1 MLLCARRIAHGASF
15 HSRHF
20 AAFKLPL
27 VARCNRTTFA
37 STARLFAAA
46 AHDSAMADLREQLSE
61 ALGQGRFG
69 TAVEVASKMRDLSIE
84 AWGEKHGMT
93 ASALCNL
100 ALAQKKR
107 GLAEE
112 ALKNY
117 ERALEIYREL
127 HPEGTYPMAFAYL
140 NLGLLQLS
148 QGEKVKGFA
157 RLEQVDFARG
167 SLEEAASVFAKVLG
181 KRPHPQALAVQVH
194 LASAARLQKKHAEA
208 RKLLDG
214 VIGTLR
220 EKVASCKEFAA
231 EEAAVE
237 VGPLASGPKSGSAA
251 AGAAAAAGRAQ
262 AGLAARAL
270 AEYQTVLATA
280 LNNLGFLL
288 KEKGEFEAATAAYD
302 EALSLRE
309 SLLDKTHPDVIAT
322 MHNIAEL
329 RAAAGHVAWGDE
341 LRREILAR
349 MGVAAGVDGEEE
361 GEVQGQG
368 DGQAKA
374 GAAAGSCSGSH

>member
-1 MLLCARRIAHGASF
+1 MQLCSRKLLNC
-15 HSRHF
+15 
-20 AAFKLPL
+20 AAFRASSFVAVKLPIVTRFSASSL
-27 VARCNRTTFA
+27 AASARP
-37 STARLFAAA
+37 FAAA
-46 AHDSAMADLREQLSE
+46 AHDSAMADLRDQLSE
-61 ALGQGRFG
+61 ALGLGRFG
-69 TAVEVASKMRDLSIE
+69 TAVDVASKMRDLSIE
-84 AWGEKHGMT
+84 SWGEKHGMT

-107 GLAEE
+107 GLTED

-117 ERALEIYREL
+117 ERALSIYREL

-148 QGEKVKGFA
+148 QGEKAKGFA

-181 KRPHPQALAVQVH
+181 SRPHPQALAVQVH

-214 VIGTLR
+214 VIGSLR

-237 VGPLASGPKSGSAA
+237 VGPLASRPKPGSA
-251 AGAAAAAGRAQ
+251 GGAAGRAQ

-288 KEKGEFEAATAAYD
+288 KEKGEFDAATAAYD
-302 EALSLRE
+302 ESLALRE
-309 SLLDKTHPDVIAT
+309 SLLDKGHPDVIAT

-329 RAAAGHVAWGDE
+329 RAAAGHAALSDE
-341 LRREILAR
+341 MRRAILER
-349 MGVAAGVDGEEE
+349 MGVAAGVE
-361 GEVQGQG
+361 GDEAEGQA

-374 GAAAGSCSGSH
+374 GAAAGSCSGSL